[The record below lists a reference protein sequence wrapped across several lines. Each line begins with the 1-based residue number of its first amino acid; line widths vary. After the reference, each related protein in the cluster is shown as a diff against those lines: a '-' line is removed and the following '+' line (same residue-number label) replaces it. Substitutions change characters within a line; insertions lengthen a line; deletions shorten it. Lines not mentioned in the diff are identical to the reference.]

1 MSHKWHIGGSESIYD
16 EQKMD
21 GVPRIIK
28 TSSEIEMNNLHQN
41 NPKHTIKHVF
51 TALIQQ
57 KIRNRNS
64 KLDFLSRILKME
76 AENDSSSDTESTHFQ
91 DIDTKEC
98 ISVHFCR
105 TFIKWGASCR
115 WSFRPN
121 SARGSMETATMRS
134 RNFLVQFS

>member
-1 MSHKWHIGGSESIYD
+1 MSHNWHIGGSESIYD

-57 KIRNRNS
+57 KIRIRNS
-64 KLDFLSRILKME
+64 KLNFLLGLSRIKNGSRERLIVGYRE
-76 AENDSSSDTESTHFQ
+76 YSF
-91 DIDTKEC
+91 
-98 ISVHFCR
+98 SVH
-105 TFIKWGASCR
+105 
-115 WSFRPN
+115 
-121 SARGSMETATMRS
+121 
-134 RNFLVQFS
+134 

>member
-1 MSHKWHIGGSESIYD
+1 MSHNWHIGGSESIYD

-64 KLDFLSRILKME
+64 KLDFLSRISKNGSRERLIVGYRE
-76 AENDSSSDTESTHFQ
+76 Y
-91 DIDTKEC
+91 
-98 ISVHFCR
+98 
-105 TFIKWGASCR
+105 
-115 WSFRPN
+115 SF
-121 SARGSMETATMRS
+121 SGH
-134 RNFLVQFS
+134 